1 MRPPVLPMLAAI
13 LGFGLALPVV
23 RGLAYL
29 DSVLL
34 LAISGLSPGLALFF
48 LQTRPA
54 LNAIA
59 LGALSANLI
68 AVLTIGN
75 GLFVANLLNWL
86 GQAYLPPTPFLV
98 ALWIANFGTNLFT
111 AALTILLAYRSSPRV
126 ALVAG
131 RLLFFVYTALVLLLN
146 GQIDRSEFDDRAF
159 TLAAASLGSLSI
171 LSTAVLLRLL
181 TTPTRKAAK

>member
-1 MRPPVLPMLAAI
+1 MLAAI

-34 LAISGLSPGLALFF
+34 LAISGLSLAFSPGLALFF